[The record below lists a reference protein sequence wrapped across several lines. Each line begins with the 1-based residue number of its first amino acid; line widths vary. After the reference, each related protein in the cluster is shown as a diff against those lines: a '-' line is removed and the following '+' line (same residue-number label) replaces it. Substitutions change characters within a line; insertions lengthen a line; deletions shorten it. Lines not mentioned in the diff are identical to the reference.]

1 MATGLLMMTFS
12 ILFNKH
18 SLIWGHPYHN
28 HQQFSIIII
37 IITNENAD
45 RQQRINN
52 EFCFVSFS
60 IHWHVFIR
68 RVGYLLLR
76 RHGKTRPAIRM
87 HLLFIYLQFT
97 WMFCI
102 ISSLSLEIPSH
113 MIKCI
118 HLFPLLFQQFSQP
131 AVIEQLAYILIVIGG
146 IMFFLSFLGYCG
158 AIGESKCMLSL
169 VSSFTCNANVY
180 LMILLYTVIPLDLE
194 LPWKPKWLVCEK
206 WGI

>member
-1 MATGLLMMTFS
+1 
-12 ILFNKH
+12 
-18 SLIWGHPYHN
+18 
-28 HQQFSIIII
+28 
-37 IITNENAD
+37 
-45 RQQRINN
+45 
-52 EFCFVSFS
+52 
-60 IHWHVFIR
+60 
-68 RVGYLLLR
+68 
-76 RHGKTRPAIRM
+76 
-87 HLLFIYLQFT
+87 
-97 WMFCI
+97 MFCI

-180 LMILLYTVIPLDLE
+180 LMILLYTVGLGTAMKTEMTGLREMCNLMP
-194 LPWKPKWLVCEK
+194 VCLS
-206 WGI
+206 